1 VLYAR
6 SLTHQYGPDAVSYQ
20 FAQVG
25 DDMKAQAFLEELDNH
40 PVIGP
45 LIDCTS
51 NFEAEQA
58 EMMRKSVRAR
68 TGIRR

>member
-1 VLYAR
+1 
-6 SLTHQYGPDAVSYQ
+6 
-20 FAQVG
+20 
-25 DDMKAQAFLEELDNH
+25 MKAQAFLEELDNH

>member
-1 VLYAR
+1 
-6 SLTHQYGPDAVSYQ
+6 
-20 FAQVG
+20 
-25 DDMKAQAFLEELDNH
+25 MKAQAFLEELDNH

-58 EMMRKSVRAR
+58 EMMRKSVRVRASGHPLDDDAWSLR
-68 TGIRR
+68 GTAN